1 MPRVAI
7 DPAPLNRETLDVEIS
22 RLRGLDIVGLQAR
35 WHTVF
40 RRRAP
45 PHLARHLLFRV
56 LAYHLQ
62 ADPLGGLDAGTIRLL
77 DSSGSVAATEKL
89 SSDFKQRRTNLK
101 AGTELVREWDRQMH
115 RIKVLADGFAWN
127 DKVYPSLSK
136 VAFAITGTHWNG
148 PRFFGLRDKKPKE
161 ALP

>member
-1 MPRVAI
+1 
-7 DPAPLNRETLDVEIS
+7 
-22 RLRGLDIVGLQAR
+22 
-35 WHTVF
+35 
-40 RRRAP
+40 
-45 PHLARHLLFRV
+45 LFRV

-62 ADPLGGLDAGTIRLL
+62 ADHLGDLDAGTIRLL
-77 DSSGSVAATEKL
+77 DSSGSPAATEKL
-89 SSDFKQRRTNLK
+89 SADFKQRGTNLR
-101 AGTELVREWDRQMH
+101 ADTELLREWDRQMH
-115 RIKVLADGFAWN
+115 RVKVLADGFAWN